1 MNIRLNIADHLSLSR
16 IYVAP
21 FFLLLEWDWEYNYLF
36 LMVVVCW
43 AMLSDYLDGYWARKE
58 NVVSNLGAFLDF
70 TADKVF
76 VATVLV
82 MLTIEGWIPAWMTLL
97 ILGREFFVMGLR
109 IFAAIEGLAVPAHFW
124 GKVKTT
130 FTFMAI
136 MGVLICGQLAV
147 WNWDW
152 VPHDVLWGITYVLLL
167 ISTFLTISSGFDY
180 IRKVLE
186 YVTKKRSEAENIDK
200 R

>member
-1 MNIRLNIADHLSLSR
+1 MKIRLNTADHLSLSR

-36 LMVVVCW
+36 LIVVVCW

-58 NVVSNLGAFLDF
+58 NSVSNLGAFLDF

-82 MLTIEGWIPAWMTLL
+82 MLTLKGWIPAWMTLL
-97 ILGREFFVMGLR
+97 ILGREFLVMGLR
-109 IFAAIEGLAVPAHFW
+109 IFAAIEGLAVPAYFW
-124 GKVKTT
+124 GKVKTA
-130 FTFMAI
+130 FTFSAI
-136 MGVLICGQLAV
+136 MGVLVCGQLSI
-147 WNWDW
+147 WNLDW
-152 VPHDVLWGITYVLLL
+152 VPFDFLWGFTYVLLL

-180 IRKVLE
+180 VRKVLE
-186 YVTKKRSEAENIDK
+186 YVTKKRDEAK
-200 R
+200 S